1 MAGYL
6 LIISVLLLGG
16 VIATVGD
23 RLGYKVGKARLS
35 WFNLRPRDTAVL
47 ITILT
52 GGLISATTLG
62 ILFAASDSLRTGV
75 FELEKIQQKLADAR
89 SDLEAAEQEKQEIQ
103 QQAEE
108 ERERARRDREAAQNR
123 LNAIN
128 RSLKAAQATQE
139 ETSAELETAVDK
151 ADRLRSELERLEQE
165 RQELVQ
171 QRDEVRQQIAARD
184 REVQQQET
192 VIAEGRA
199 RLGDLEAQQRFLD
212 SAIVDLEQDLLL
224 LRERRVVLARGEVL
238 AGQLLQVSSPQ
249 EAQGLVDLLLRQANQ
264 VVQRKTLPGT
274 TEPDE
279 AVIQI
284 PKGEVERLIETLQ
297 DGQPYVVRIL
307 SAGNY
312 ITGERSVLVFT
323 DVSLN
328 RVVFPQGQVIASTTV
343 DPTTMSTGDLR
354 DRLNLLLSA
363 AQFRA
368 RQAGIVNEN
377 IEVPI
382 ENLVDFVTG
391 VTAYDRPLIIQ
402 AITSEPAYTA
412 GPLRLS
418 FLALDPEQ
426 NDQIIFRSNPTSLPG
441 L

>member
-75 FELEKIQQKLADAR
+75 FELEKIQQKLAEAR
-89 SDLEAAEQEKQEIQ
+89 SGLEEAEQEKQRI
-103 QQAEE
+103 EE
-108 ERERARRDREAAQNR
+108 ERDQARRDRGAAQER

-128 RSLKAAQATQE
+128 RSLKAAQAEQE
-139 ETSAELETAVDK
+139 ATSAELDTAVNK
-151 ADRLRSELERLEQE
+151 ADQLRSELERLEQE

-184 REVQQQET
+184 REVKQQET
-192 VIAEGRA
+192 VIAEGKA

-238 AGQLLQVSSPQ
+238 AGQLLQVNNPE

-274 TEPDE
+274 EQDE
-279 AVIQI
+279 VVIQI
-284 PKGEVERLIETLQ
+284 PQAEVDRLMETLQ

-312 ITGERSVLVFT
+312 ITGESPVLVFT

-328 RVVFPQGQVIASTTV
+328 RVVFPQGQIIASTTM
-343 DPTTMSTGDLR
+343 DPTTMGSSDLR

-363 AQFRA
+363 SQFRS
-368 RQAGIVNEN
+368 RQAGIVNDN

-382 ENLVDFVTG
+382 ENLVGFLTQVSS
-391 VTAYDRPLIIQ
+391 YDRPLIIQ
-402 AITSEPAYTA
+402 AIAAEPAYTT

-418 FLALDPEQ
+418 FVALD
-426 NDQIIFRSNPTSLPG
+426 NDQIIFRSNPTPIPRL
-441 L
+441 

>member
-75 FELEKIQQKLADAR
+75 FELEKIQQKLAEAR
-89 SDLEAAEQEKQEIQ
+89 SDLEAAQQEKEKI
-103 QQAEE
+103 EE
-108 ERERARRDREAAQNR
+108 ERDQARRDRGAAQER

-128 RSLKAAQATQE
+128 RSLKEAQTAQE
-139 ETSAELETAVDK
+139 ETSAELETAVEK
-151 ADRLRSELERLEQE
+151 TDRLRSELDRLEQE
-165 RQELVQ
+165 RQDLVQ
-171 QRDEVRQQIAARD
+171 QRDEVRKQIAARD

-192 VIAEGRA
+192 VIAEGKA

-238 AGQLLQVSSPQ
+238 AGQLLQVSNPT
-249 EAQGLVDLLLRQANQ
+249 EAEGVVDLLLRQANQ

-274 TEPDE
+274 GDQNEV
-279 AVIQI
+279 VIQI
-284 PKGEVERLIETLQ
+284 PQAEVDRLIETLR

-312 ITGERSVLVFT
+312 VTGERPVLVFT

-328 RVVFPQGQVIASTTV
+328 RVVFPQGQVIASTTM
-343 DPTTMSTGDLR
+343 DPTTMSSGDLR
-354 DRLNLLLSA
+354 DRVNLLLSA

-368 RQAGIVNEN
+368 RQAGIVNDN

-382 ENLVDFVTG
+382 DSLVDFLTQVTD
-391 VTAYDRPLIIQ
+391 YDRSLIIQ
-402 AITSEPAYTA
+402 AIASEPAYTT

-418 FLALDPEQ
+418 FVALD
-426 NDQIIFRSNPTSLPG
+426 NDQIIFRSNPTTLPR